1 MNNQDKW
8 TLCIPSNS
16 GTQRYAC
23 HNYEQADIMLR
34 EWLSAGWV
42 AYLQAPNGHKVN
54 QVADFKWTFT
64 KDLN

>member
-8 TLCIPSNS
+8 TLCIPSDS
-16 GTQRYAC
+16 GTQRYDC

-34 EWLSAGWV
+34 EWLRAGWP

-54 QVADFKWTFT
+54 PAPAFKWTFK